1 MAKPV
6 KGAGPKINTD
16 PYPRQDY
23 WKALEMMG
31 TRMSFSQEKYG
42 DLEVNY
48 PEPKSAM
55 ATAMQRIGMYHA
67 SGNTEH
73 LLDAANMLVIEHL
86 FPSHADAH
94 FEAEGSELSPGLR
107 DRADEAIWM
116 QVKVWDNNAESIEP
130 LQG

>member
-6 KGAGPKINTD
+6 KGGGPKVNTD
-16 PYPRQDY
+16 PYPRPDY
-23 WKALEMMG
+23 WKAVEMMG
-31 TRMSFSQEKYG
+31 NRMGISQEKYG

-73 LLDAANMLVIEHL
+73 LLDAANMLIIEHL
-86 FPSHADAH
+86 FPTHDDAH
-94 FEAEGSELSPGLR
+94 FEAEGSEKSPGLVR
-107 DRADEAIWM
+107 KEDEGKW
-116 QVKVWDNNAESIEP
+116 VNGNNPI
-130 LQG
+130 